1 MTAFRHHT
9 EWMFT
14 TGLSLSCVAN
24 VLFTASLCL
33 TLRRS
38 RSSYSNMD
46 RMFNSII
53 LYTLEN
59 NALTS
64 AATIISI
71 VCWVTMRNLIFLG
84 VHFVLSKLYANSLL
98 ATLNSRKHL
107 QEEHSRRA
115 LSNELLLSFSGRY
128 QPKHRKRSD
137 AENKL
142 EINVER
148 TIECEAADDGFTKG
162 SLQIP
167 SESPPP
173 TAD

>member
-1 MTAFRHHT
+1 
-9 EWMFT
+9 
-14 TGLSLSCVAN
+14 
-24 VLFTASLCL
+24 
-33 TLRRS
+33 
-38 RSSYSNMD
+38 MD

-128 QPKHRKRSD
+128 QPKHRVGFFLTIAYLFTDNTKKRSD
-137 AENKL
+137 AENKVMCQGCR
-142 EINVER
+142 EH
-148 TIECEAADDGFTKG
+148 
-162 SLQIP
+162 
-167 SESPPP
+167 
-173 TAD
+173 